1 VTKQCC
7 AAAGQHIRGQ
17 AGYGITEVS
26 LGLLR
31 RSHAGKNSA
40 FGEKNRMRV
49 KRRMLKGFL
58 WDRAKLTFCSTR
70 EDAAAA
76 LLPRIRAQDL
86 YISLGGERDEQ
97 ARPWGRV

>member
-86 YISLGGERDEQ
+86 YISLGGERDDQ
-97 ARPWGRV
+97 ARPWVRV